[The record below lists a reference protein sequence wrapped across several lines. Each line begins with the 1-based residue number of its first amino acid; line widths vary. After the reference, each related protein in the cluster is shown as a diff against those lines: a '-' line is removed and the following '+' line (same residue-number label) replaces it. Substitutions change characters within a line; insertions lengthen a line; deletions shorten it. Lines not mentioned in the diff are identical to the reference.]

1 MKTAIAYYR
10 YSSHKQGEQSIEGQA
25 EAAHKW
31 ADEHDYTIV
40 KEYADRAVSGRTDN
54 REEFQLMLKEAQKIR
69 PDTLILWK
77 VDRMGRNREEVAIN
91 KTKLKK
97 CGCSVNYVAETIPDS
112 PEGIILESVLEG
124 FAEYYSV
131 QLSENVKRGMR
142 VSASKGQRIGGYR
155 PYGYDVINKKYV
167 INEGEA
173 KIVREMFQRYADGQT
188 AKEIRNW
195 LSESGLRN
203 VTGKEFSYSA
213 IRNILSGR
221 KYIGEYKVK
230 DLVIPDGF
238 PRIID
243 DETFEKVQSM
253 LSSHT
258 NKSEEFIL
266 TGKLFC
272 GHCGSAM
279 RGISGTSHL
288 KRKYY
293 YYACRGKCGK
303 KNVPRD
309 IIEKAVLNAVL
320 SVLNDEEL
328 IEDLAD
334 RTVKYY
340 NEKFKDTSYL
350 DSLEARLKDVN
361 AALNNIQKAIEIGVF
376 TPQTKDRIADLTENK
391 ESLEISIAKEKS
403 KRNLDVTKD
412 NVITFF
418 HRLRDSNVK
427 SARIHKIMIRTFV
440 NAIYLYDD
448 SFKIVFNTKESSKR
462 FEFTQ
467 ERSTIQHKNEPFSV
481 EFMGDVFAITFP
493 FRK

>member
-188 AKEIRNW
+188 AKEIRDW

-213 IRNILSGR
+213 IRNIVSGR
-221 KYIGEYKVK
+221 K
-230 DLVIPDGF
+230 
-238 PRIID
+238 
-243 DETFEKVQSM
+243 
-253 LSSHT
+253 
-258 NKSEEFIL
+258 
-266 TGKLFC
+266 
-272 GHCGSAM
+272 
-279 RGISGTSHL
+279 
-288 KRKYY
+288 
-293 YYACRGKCGK
+293 
-303 KNVPRD
+303 
-309 IIEKAVLNAVL
+309 
-320 SVLNDEEL
+320 
-328 IEDLAD
+328 
-334 RTVKYY
+334 
-340 NEKFKDTSYL
+340 
-350 DSLEARLKDVN
+350 
-361 AALNNIQKAIEIGVF
+361 
-376 TPQTKDRIADLTENK
+376 
-391 ESLEISIAKEKS
+391 
-403 KRNLDVTKD
+403 
-412 NVITFF
+412 
-418 HRLRDSNVK
+418 
-427 SARIHKIMIRTFV
+427 
-440 NAIYLYDD
+440 
-448 SFKIVFNTKESSKR
+448 
-462 FEFTQ
+462 
-467 ERSTIQHKNEPFSV
+467 
-481 EFMGDVFAITFP
+481 
-493 FRK
+493 